1 MAPIAIHILDSLFT
15 EPYKAGYGY
24 LNGLKY
30 PFSHPLGWEQIP
42 GPWLL
47 VTALHTTNSLWAD
60 TSLRQT
66 TEASPSGVDH
76 LNVSWHGM
84 IFSYNHCAQPSIRAQ
99 LKTSWNIASNVTKM
113 ADAGIL
119 LAMVVGIL
127 CKKSR
132 KRWMEKVSYGNIEM
146 VTKTMG
152 KRYIQTVYSSLT
164 MKSEP
169 KSHSNNYLCLLAH
182 INFKN

>member
-1 MAPIAIHILDSLFT
+1 M
-15 EPYKAGYGY
+15 Y
-24 LNGLKY
+24 LHEWKY
-30 PFSHPLGWEQIP
+30 RFSHPLGWDQIP

-60 TSLRQT
+60 NSLRQT

-99 LKTSWNIASNVTKM
+99 LKTSRNIASNVTKM

-127 CKKSR
+127 CKKRR
-132 KRWMEKVSYGNIEM
+132 KRWMEKVGYMEIWEWLQRKWEKVHSD
-146 VTKTMG
+146 
-152 KRYIQTVYSSLT
+152 SLFQFKHEECAK
-164 MKSEP
+164 KSCKQLLMP
-169 KSHSNNYLCLLAH
+169 AGSNQ
-182 INFKN
+182 